1 MVWWMMIL
9 QLLMLFV
16 ATSPANSASGFSSVH
31 TVMCP
36 PDERDAL
43 LAFKTGFAIKNA
55 SRLEY
60 IGGYA
65 TTDSWEVNGNCC
77 EWHGVTCDSL
87 TGHVVE
93 LNLGSSLLTGSFP
106 SNTALFLLN
115 LPRLRHLS
123 LALNYLSGQVPPE
136 IGWLSHL
143 TSLDLSS
150 NSLSGQVPPEIGW
163 LSQLTTLDL
172 SFNDRL
178 KMPNFQTI
186 IANMTH
192 LRRLHLTDVSID
204 SNLPQIIF
212 NLSKL
217 VSLDLAGCGLRG
229 EFPAANANTSML
241 PRVTE
246 IDLTLN
252 MLTGIIPGWIFT
264 RPSLKFLSLDNN
276 LFTGISEFEIGS
288 TSSMTWF
295 DAHSNHLQGK
305 IPDGVFELHNLE
317 DLYLQENNL
326 MGTIPL
332 SRIHKLQRIKELF
345 LSDNSLSIIDDMN
358 ATDSKPTWPSFETLS
373 LSSCNLGHFPGFLKE
388 QVNLTQLELSNN
400 GIHGVVP
407 DWFLSLGAL
416 AYLDLSNNSLVGGLE
431 HLPWQSMQQ
440 VDIQY
445 NLFHGA
451 VPVPSPTTT
460 YFRASNNQLTGEI
473 PPSLC
478 NFSALLLLD
487 LAQNNLTGNIPDCF
501 ASLISHLYVSD
512 LRQNQLHGAIP
523 SFLFQNCSTLSA
535 LSLSG
540 NKLEG
545 PIPQSINKCS
555 QLQLLDLSSNSLN
568 DTFPHWLGTLPSLEV
583 LTLASNNLQG
593 SLMAPNIVNP
603 FPAMQ
608 ILDISNNDFTGYMP
622 VDLLMSMK
630 AMVKADNT
638 LSPSYMGGQFVQDS
652 IVAWNKG
659 MKRRIDAIYKTFVH
673 IDASRNRLEGPIP
686 DAIGDLVSLRSLN
699 LAHNNFTG
707 RIPPSLSNL
716 TLLESLDLSFNRLDG
731 GIPTELV
738 NLNSLAF
745 FNVSENDLVGAVP
758 TGKQFDTFLDPS
770 YLGNPGLCGPLLA
783 NKCGKPNNNT
793 PPNSTATA
801 EGSSDET
808 SGLQVWE
815 IGLMGCGSG
824 MLVGLAWGYL
834 IFWKYTPIW
843 VHRLILRTEA
853 LVIVYRRRRQNK
865 RR

>member
-16 ATSPANSASGFSSVH
+16 ATSHANSASGFSSVH

-43 LAFKTGFAIKNA
+43 LAFKKGFSIDYSGN
-55 SRLEY
+55 
-60 IGGYA
+60 GYA
-65 TTDSWEVNGNCC
+65 KTDSWEVNGNCC
-77 EWHGVTCDSL
+77 EWDGVTCDSL

-93 LNLGSSLLTGSFP
+93 LDLSYSLLTGSFP
-106 SNTALFLLN
+106 SNTAFFLLN
-115 LPRLRHLS
+115 LPRLRHLD
-123 LALNYLSGQVPPE
+123 LALNYLSGQVPRE

-163 LSQLTTLDL
+163 LSQLTTLGL
-172 SFNDRL
+172 SGNYQL

-192 LRRLHLTDVSID
+192 LRDLHLTEVSID
-204 SNLPQIIF
+204 SNLPPILF

-217 VSLDLAGCGLRG
+217 AYLELAECGLRG

-241 PRVTE
+241 ARVTD
-246 IDLTLN
+246 IDLSYN

-264 RPSLKFLSLDNN
+264 RPSLESLSLSYN

-288 TSSMTWF
+288 TSSMILF
-295 DAHSNHLQGK
+295 DADSNHLQGK
-305 IPDGVFELHNLE
+305 IPDGIFELRNLI
-317 DLYLQENNL
+317 DLWLRENNL
-326 MGTIPL
+326 TGTIPL
-332 SRIHKLQRIKELF
+332 SRIHKLQSIKWLS
-345 LSDNSLSIIDDMN
+345 LSDNSLSIIDDMD
-358 ATDSKPTWPSFETLS
+358 ATDSKPTWSSFDAIS
-373 LSSCNLGHFPGFLKE
+373 LCSCNLGHFPGFLKE
-388 QVNLTQLELSNN
+388 QVNLTRLELSNN
-400 GIHGVVP
+400 GIHGIVP
-407 DWFLSLGAL
+407 DWLLSFGAL
-416 AYLDLSNNSLVGGLE
+416 DYLNLSHNSLVGGLE
-431 HLPWQSMQQ
+431 HLPWQRME
-440 VDIQY
+440 DIDIRY

-451 VPVPSPTTT
+451 VPVPSPTTN
-460 YFRASNNQLTGEI
+460 YFWASNNQFTGEI

-478 NFSALLLLD
+478 NISELRLLD

-501 ASLISHLYVSD
+501 ASLISKQLYILD

-523 SFLFQNCSTLSA
+523 SFLFQNCSTLST

-583 LTLASNNLQG
+583 FILASNNLQG
-593 SLMAPNIVNP
+593 SLMASNTVNP
-603 FPAMQ
+603 FPVMQ
-608 ILDISNNDFTGYMP
+608 ILDISNNDFTGNLP

-638 LSPSYMGGQFVQDS
+638 LSSSYMGDGYGYENDS
-652 IVAWNKG
+652 IVAWIKG
-659 MKRRIDAIYKTFVH
+659 MKRQIDAIYKTFVL

-745 FNVSENDLVGAVP
+745 FNVSENELVGAVP

-770 YLGNPGLCGPLLA
+770 YLGNPGLCGPFLT

>member
-9 QLLMLFV
+9 QLLMVFV
-16 ATSPANSASGFSSVH
+16 ATSHANSGSGFSSVH
-31 TVMCP
+31 TVMCR

-43 LAFKTGFAIKNA
+43 LAFKKGFAIQHNISA
-55 SRLEY
+55 E
-60 IGGYA
+60 
-65 TTDSWEVNGNCC
+65 TWEVERFCPDDAYAKTETWEKNGRCC

-93 LNLGSSLLTGSFP
+93 LDLGCSLLTGSFP
-106 SNTALFLLN
+106 SNTALFLLS
-115 LPRLRHLS
+115 LPRLRHLD
-123 LALNYLSGQVPPE
+123 LAHNSLSGQVPRE

-143 TSLDLSS
+143 TSLNLSS

-172 SFNDRL
+172 SGNYQL
-178 KMPNFQTI
+178 KMPNFHTI

-192 LRRLHLTDVSID
+192 LRKLHLTEVSID
-204 SNLPQIIF
+204 SNLPPIIF

-217 VSLDLAGCGLRG
+217 AYLGLEECGLRG
-229 EFPAANANTSML
+229 EFPAVNANTSML
-241 PRVTE
+241 ARVNE
-246 IDLTLN
+246 IDLSDN

-264 RPSLKFLSLDNN
+264 RPSLEISFLYGN

-288 TSSMTWF
+288 TSSMALF
-295 DAHSNHLQGK
+295 NAGDNHLQGK
-305 IPDGVFELHNLE
+305 IPEGIFELHNLE
-317 DLYLQENNL
+317 VLLLHENNL
-326 MGTIPL
+326 TGTIPL
-332 SRIHKLQRIKELF
+332 SRIHKLQRIKWLS
-345 LSDNSLSIIDDMN
+345 LSDNSLSIIDDMD
-358 ATDSKPTWPSFETLS
+358 ATDSKPSWPSLQSALQYLNLS
-373 LSSCNLGHFPGFLKE
+373 H
-388 QVNLTQLELSNN
+388 
-400 GIHGVVP
+400 
-407 DWFLSLGAL
+407 
-416 AYLDLSNNSLVGGLE
+416 NSLVGGLE
-431 HLPWQSMQQ
+431 HLPWQRMEEI
-440 VDIQY
+440 DIQY

-451 VPVPSPTTT
+451 VPVPSPTTR
-460 YFRASNNQLTGEI
+460 YFQASNNQFTGEI

-478 NFSALLLLD
+478 NISALQLLD

-523 SFLFQNCSTLSA
+523 SFLFQNCSTLRT

-568 DTFPHWLGTLPSLEV
+568 DTFPHWLGTLPSLEA
-583 LTLASNNLQG
+583 LILASNNLQG
-593 SLMAPNIVNP
+593 SLMASNTVNP

-630 AMVKADNT
+630 AMVKVNNT
-638 LSPSYMGGQFVQDS
+638 LSYTYMGDRFDQDS
-652 IVAWNKG
+652 IVAWIKG
-659 MKRRIDAIYKTFVH
+659 MKRRIDTIYKTFVL

-738 NLNSLAF
+738 NLNSLEY

-793 PPNSTATA
+793 PPNSAATA
-801 EGSSDET
+801 EGSGDET

-853 LVIVYRRRRQNK
+853 LVIVYRRRRQIK